1 MDCNNENVKGFV
13 GYKYPTYACYTSV
26 LKFVP
31 FAGGVCGAATHT
43 VGGDTGYGL
52 LRLLVGLI
60 SPFYMIRL
68 SLQFRK

>member
-1 MDCNNENVKGFV
+1 MVQPRMRLVEMQA
-13 GYKYPTYACYTSV
+13 TACSV